1 MMAAIIERPVA
12 TAMVY
17 LAVSALGVFSC
28 LHTPLELAPREEFPQ
43 LDIVSSWPGASPET
57 VEVRVT
63 APLEQAV
70 AGVKGVRGIKSV
82 SDTGSSRITVELDP
96 KADLEF
102 TRLALREAIAKAE
115 RSLPHGVRPS
125 LDPYVPE
132 DFRVRPFLSYTIS
145 ANLPLQ
151 KIREMVK
158 DRLELGL
165 GSVRGV
171 ARATVTG
178 GADPELRVVLD
189 REKLNACR
197 IRPREIL
204 SALRGRL
211 QTFPTGTVR
220 EGEQEYSLRISG
232 VIPRPD
238 ELAET
243 VVGRTGASS
252 LRLGDLARLEPAHGD
267 ISAVNRINGR
277 PTLSLTITK
286 EKGTNTLGTARAVRE
301 KLAAI
306 RGDLPGELEFRTLDD
321 ESREVRKKL
330 KDLSLL
336 AGIIVAVVFLLVFI
350 VLRSLAPSLLILSSI
365 AISVVITFNF
375 VYVFKISMNM
385 LTLGALAL
393 GFGMFVDNS
402 IVVYENILRLRER
415 GVPARQAA
423 VQGTREVTAAVLA
436 STLTTVS
443 AFFSFPYFQG
453 RLRIYYLPLAFV
465 MVSALSASFLVSTTL
480 IPSLSLHLVRTT
492 RRSRVGKGGAGF
504 ERLLRLALRRPVGI
518 LVLVVALFAGSY
530 GWFRKAVATGEFPRW
545 YSKELLYVSI
555 GLPAGTDIETT
566 GGIIKRFED
575 IVLEADFAKKI
586 NTHILPERAYAAI
599 AFPPD
604 VERSS
609 RPLAL
614 KEQLIQLATQFAG
627 IDCGITG
634 FDPQGYYT
642 SMGTGTPYGSAIKL
656 YGYNLK
662 TLKKISSELA
672 RTIVRNPRIK
682 DFRIDSGGRGWR
694 RTDSLEYVI
703 QLDRRALRAADVSA
717 DEIFDHLQPLIR
729 GRLGAPLRATI
740 GGREIA
746 LAVAFPEAE
755 VMDIKGLQNYLL
767 MTASGRS
774 LRLGEVSRLE
784 ERPVAGSIERE
795 NQQYQQTVSWE
806 FRGPARSAERFQKA
820 LLASLRLPPGFSAAP
835 DESWRMTTEEKTGM
849 MSAVV
854 FSLILVT
861 MILAALYESFLQPFY
876 ILLAVPLGLIGVFLA
891 FVFAG
896 AAFDASAYIGVVILG
911 GIVVN
916 NAILL
921 VDHLNLK
928 RRQGAGLLE
937 AVLEGTLER
946 VRPVLMTAGTTVFGI
961 LPLLFFR
968 TEAGR
973 GEIWSSLALCTA
985 GGLASSTVL
994 ILVVVPIFYFHGERL
1009 RAGRPAL
1016 YLRRMSGDIGANA
1029 S

>member
-1 MMAAIIERPVA
+1 MMTAIIERPVA

-28 LHTPLELAPREEFPQ
+28 LNTPLELAPQEDFPR

-57 VEVRVT
+57 VQTRVT
-63 APLEQAV
+63 APLEQAAV
-70 AGVKGVRGIKSV
+70 GVKGVRGIRSV

-96 KADLEF
+96 QADLEF
-102 TRLALREAIAKAE
+102 TRLALREEIAKTE

-145 ANLPLQ
+145 GNLPLQ
-151 KIREMVK
+151 EIREMVK

-171 ARATVTG
+171 ARVTVTG
-178 GADPELRVVLD
+178 GSDPELRVVLD
-189 REKLNACR
+189 REKLSAYD
-197 IRPREIL
+197 IRPRGIL
-204 SALRGRL
+204 SALSGRL
-211 QTFPTGTVR
+211 QAFPTGTVR
-220 EGEQEYSLRISG
+220 EGEQEFSLRISG
-232 VIPRPD
+232 VIREPD

-243 VVGRTGASS
+243 IVGRTGAGS
-252 LRLGDLARLEPAHGD
+252 LRLGDLARLVPAYGD
-267 ISAVNRINGR
+267 ISAVNRIDGR
-277 PTLSLTITK
+277 PTVSLTLYK
-286 EKGTNTLGTARAVRE
+286 EKGTNTLRTARAVKD

-306 RGDLPGELEFRTLDD
+306 RLELPGDLMFRIVDD

-330 KDLSLL
+330 LELSLL
-336 AGIIVAVVFLLVFI
+336 AGVIVAVVFLMVFI
-350 VLRSLAPSLLILSSI
+350 VLGSLKPSLLILSSI
-365 AISVVITFNF
+365 AISVAITFNLI
-375 VYVFKISMNM
+375 YVFRISMNM

-415 GVPARQAA
+415 GVPPRQAA
-423 VQGTREVTAAVLA
+423 VQGPREVTAAVLA

-443 AFFSFPYFQG
+443 VFFLFPYFQG

-465 MVSALSASFLVSTTL
+465 MVSALSASLLVSTTL

-492 RRSRVGKGGAGF
+492 RRTRIRKGGAGF
-504 ERLLRLALRRPVGI
+504 ERLLRLALRHPFGV
-518 LVLVVALFAGSY
+518 LVLVVALFTGSC
-530 GWFRKAVATGEFPRW
+530 GWFRTAVATGEFPRW
-545 YSKELLYVSI
+545 YSKERLYVSI
-555 GLPAGTDIETT
+555 GLPPGTDIEVTD
-566 GGIIKRFED
+566 GVIRRFED
-575 IVLEADFAKKI
+575 KVLEADLAKEI
-586 NTHILPERAYAAI
+586 HTYVLPERASAAI

-614 KEQLIQLATQFAG
+614 KEQLIQLAAQLAG

-634 FDPQGYYT
+634 FDLRGY
-642 SMGTGTPYGSAIKL
+642 SSSLGTDTQYGSAINL
-656 YGYNLK
+656 FGYNLK
-662 TLKKISSELA
+662 TLKQISSELA
-672 RTIVRNPRIK
+672 RTLVRNPKIK
-682 DFRIDSGGRGWR
+682 DFRIFSGGRGWW

-703 QLDRRALRAADVSA
+703 RLERQALAAAEVSP
-717 DEIFDHLQPLIR
+717 DEIFDQLQPLIR
-729 GRLGAPLRATI
+729 GRLSASLRATI

-746 LAVAFPEAE
+746 LAITFPEAD
-755 VMDIKGLQNYLL
+755 VIDLKGLQNSLL
-767 MTASGRS
+767 RTASGKYI
-774 LRLGEVSRLE
+774 RLGDVSRLE
-784 ERPVAGSIERE
+784 ERPVAGSIDRE

-806 FRGPARSAERFQKA
+806 FRGPARSAEKFQKA
-820 LLASLRLPPGFSAAP
+820 LLAGLRLPPGFSAAP
-835 DESWRMTTEEKTGM
+835 DEPWRMTTEEKTEM
-849 MSAVV
+849 KSAVA
-854 FSLILVT
+854 FSLILIT

-896 AAFDASAYIGVVILG
+896 AAFDASAYIGVVLLG

-921 VDHLNLK
+921 VDHVNLK

-937 AVLEGTLER
+937 AVLEGARER

-968 TEAGR
+968 AEAGR

-985 GGLASSTVL
+985 GGLVSSTAL
-994 ILVVVPIFYFHGERL
+994 ILVVVPVCYFYGDRL
-1009 RAGRPAL
+1009 KPWLAGRLKGISAG
-1016 YLRRMSGDIGANA
+1016 RKG
-1029 S
+1029 